1 MMGCSALCKR
11 ADDESKYY
19 SQTNTPSSQNPA
31 SVFVPE
37 DKPNSVKSS
46 RPGIKNQFFLP
57 QDLQHLQ
64 ARIDFFCSLLPLLCI
79 CNARTFQLTRWI
91 RKNVMGAGAS
101 AGQGSS
107 SAAAE
112 AQQQQHQELRCR
124 TASVSA
130 SASRP
135 VNISSSADLRRPSH
149 GSVISA
155 ASSSAAEGQF
165 PGMPSSCKSTIFVY
179 SPPPSL
185 FLLDRRQNLLE
196 NQLDMPNAVA
206 SPHSPRM
213 TAPVTCP
220 ALLSSTVLPRPTV
233 WSVSAHAS
241 THPSPDSIPPFLHI
255 PSIHLHMSIQF
266 NPIQSNP
273 ICIVADHATCSL
285 C

>member
-1 MMGCSALCKR
+1 MGCSALCKR

-79 CNARTFQLTRWI
+79 CNTRTFQLTRWI

-179 SPPPSL
+179 SPPPL
-185 FLLDRRQNLLE
+185 PL
-196 NQLDMPNAVA
+196 P
-206 SPHSPRM
+206 
-213 TAPVTCP
+213 
-220 ALLSSTVLPRPTV
+220 PRPTTEFV
-233 WSVSAHAS
+233 GESAGHAQCGGIS
-241 THPSPDSIPPFLHI
+241 ALSEDDGPCHLPCPAILYCPAPPHSLECLRTRLHPPLPGLHPSIPPH
-255 PSIHLHMSIQF
+255 SIHPPSHVNSVQS
-266 NPIQSNP
+266 NPIQSNL
-273 ICIVADHATCSL
+273 HSG
-285 C
+285 